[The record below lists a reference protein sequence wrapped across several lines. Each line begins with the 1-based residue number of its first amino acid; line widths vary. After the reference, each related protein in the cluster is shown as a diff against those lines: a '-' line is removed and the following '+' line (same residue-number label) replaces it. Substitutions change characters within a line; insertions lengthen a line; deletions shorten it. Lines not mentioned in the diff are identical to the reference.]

1 MGDQKPRE
9 QQIRLVDTGERQA
22 QEMGRGEK
30 EEEERERRKQEGGQA
45 GEGGEGQTYKHL
57 VGF

>member
-9 QQIRLVDTGERQA
+9 RQIRLVDTGERQA
-22 QEMGRGEK
+22 QEVGRGEK
-30 EEEERERRKQEGGQA
+30 EEEEGERQKQEGEQA
-45 GEGGEGQTYKHL
+45 GEGGDAQTYKHL